1 MRVTRQA
8 KRARLSGFEWFT
20 PTLKPFTGWTFPSGR
35 VTSIPSY
42 GGLLSCFFF
51 KLSNSNWWCWEIL
64 DQKKPQFYIISSRWR
79 VSMASDWQLVA
90 GWLHLVEFSSW
101 FQLGTWIGV
110 SFLTFTQVWL
120 EIGLKIGGDF
130 IWVLETGQNCVWS
143 WAEIPNLTENWFRNW
158 LKFYFH
164 FGHNSKFN
172 WKLVEI
178 LVKISF
184 EFPNLPENWFRNWE
198 EFHLNFGDWSELQL
212 NSSFW
217 IKFEIEMKI
226 GWEIGDNFIWTW
238 ADIPNLPEN
247 WFRNW

>member
-1 MRVTRQA
+1 MLHGRLKEHDWVVSNGLHRRWNHSQVGHFQVAVSLQFRVMA
-8 KRARLSGFEWFT
+8 A
-20 PTLKPFTGWTFPSGR
+20 
-35 VTSIPSY
+35 
-42 GGLLSCFFF
+42 SCLVFF

-172 WKLVEI
+172 WRLVEI

-184 EFPNLPENWFRNWE
+184 EFSNLPENWFRNWE
-198 EFHLNFGDWSELQL
+198 EFHLKFGDWSELQL

-226 GWEIGDNFIWTW
+226 GWEIGDNIILVLET
-238 ADIPNLPEN
+238 D
-247 WFRNW
+247 

>member
-1 MRVTRQA
+1 MVYTDVETIH
-8 KRARLSGFEWFT
+8 RLDISKWPCHFNSELWRPLVLFF
-20 PTLKPFTGWTFPSGR
+20 LSFPIRIGDVERFS
-35 VTSIPSY
+35 T
-42 GGLLSCFFF
+42 
-51 KLSNSNWWCWEIL
+51 K
-64 DQKKPQFYIISSRWR
+64 KKPQFYIISSRWR

-172 WKLVEI
+172 WRLVEI

-184 EFPNLPENWFRNWE
+184 EFSNLPENWFRNWE

-226 GWEIGDNFIWTW
+226 GWEIGDNIILVLET
-238 ADIPNLPEN
+238 D
-247 WFRNW
+247 